1 MGFRHPVLLIHGIND
16 TEAVFHSMSRY
27 LTRLGYSV
35 HSFSLTPNN
44 GHLGLEYLAA
54 QVSSYVASTFAP
66 DQPFDLVGFS
76 MGGIVSRYYVQ
87 RLGGIAQVK
96 RFVTIASPHQGTWIA
111 YGSERPGCRQMR
123 PGSAFLQDLNQDA
136 EILSQ
141 LDFTSIWTPLDLMI
155 VPANSSLMPIGQ
167 SVPVWVPSHAWMV
180 SHPQSLQAVA
190 SCLQTPLQ
198 VPISSDRPLEQNRD
212 RQKLPLDGSR
222 T

>member
-1 MGFRHPVLLIHGIND
+1 MSSRHPVLLIHGIND

-27 LTRLGYSV
+27 LTRLGCSV
-35 HSFSLTPNN
+35 HSLSLTPNN

-54 QVSSYVASTFAP
+54 QVSNYVASTFAA

-76 MGGIVSRYYVQ
+76 MGGIVGRYYVQ
-87 RLGGIAQVK
+87 RLGGITQVK
-96 RFVTIASPHQGTWIA
+96 RFVTIASPHQGTWVA
-111 YGSERPGCRQMR
+111 YGSQRPGCVQMR
-123 PGSAFLQDLNQDA
+123 PDSAFLQDLNQDVA
-136 EILSQ
+136 MLGQ
-141 LDFTSIWTPLDLMI
+141 LHFTSIWTPLDLMI
-155 VPANSSLMPIGQ
+155 VPANSSLMPVGQ

-198 VPISSDRPLEQNRD
+198 ASVSSDRPLEQNRD

>member
-16 TEAVFHSMSRY
+16 TEAVFHSMSRH

-35 HSFSLTPNN
+35 YSLSLTPNN
-44 GHLGLEYLAA
+44 GHLGLEHLAA
-54 QVSSYVASTFAP
+54 QVSNYVARTFAP
-66 DQPFDLVGFS
+66 EQHFDLVGFS

-96 RFVTIASPHQGTWIA
+96 RFVTIASPHQGTWLA
-111 YGSERPGCRQMR
+111 YGSERPGCVQMR

-136 EILSQ
+136 EILKQ
-141 LDFTSIWTPLDLMI
+141 LHFTSIWTPLDLMI
-155 VPANSSLMPIGQ
+155 VPANSSLMPVGQ

-190 SCLQTPLQ
+190 SCLQTPLKG
-198 VPISSDRPLEQNRD
+198 SGSNDRPPEQSLD
-212 RQKLPLDGSR
+212 RQRLPLDGSR